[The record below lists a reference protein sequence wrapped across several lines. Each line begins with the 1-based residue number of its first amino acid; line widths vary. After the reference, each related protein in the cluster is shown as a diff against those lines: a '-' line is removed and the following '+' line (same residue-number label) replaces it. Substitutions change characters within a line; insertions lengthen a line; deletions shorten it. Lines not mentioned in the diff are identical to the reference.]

1 MGKRIETAMYA
12 ASLNQTSLAALM
24 GVSPQAVQQWI
35 SDETAPKR
43 KRLEKL
49 AQVLRVSV
57 AELVTDC
64 PTTGSIPDIANLML
78 NASPATQDILKTLE
92 RGMQEGRLSQDD
104 IKLLE
109 IIAKRLIGN
118 TVKKT
123 AEDSASYGKLFDEA
137 KKNHPTE

>member
-1 MGKRIETAMYA
+1 MGKRIEAAMYA

-49 AQVLRVSV
+49 AQVLHVSV
-57 AELVTDC
+57 AELVTDH
-64 PTTGSIPDIANLML
+64 PPSSSMTDIANLML
-78 NASPATQDILKTLE
+78 HASPATQDILKTLE
-92 RGMQEGRLSQDD
+92 RGLQEGRLSQDD

-109 IIAKRLIGN
+109 AIAKRLIGN
-118 TVKKT
+118 TVKKP
-123 AEDSASYGKLFDEA
+123 AEDSASYGKLLDEA
-137 KKNHPTE
+137 KKDHPPE